1 MPMTSSEIRKTF
13 LDYFKRRKHA
23 VVPSSSLIPAGDPT
37 LLFTN
42 AGMVQFKDVFL
53 GKEKR
58 AYNRATTAQ
67 KCMRVSGKHNDLENV
82 GPSPRHHTFFEMLGN
97 FSFGDYFKA
106 DAIKFAWDLL
116 VNHYGVDP
124 ARLWFTV
131 FEGDHE
137 VPADDEAAE
146 LWVKVGASPDRI
158 RRFGRKDNFWQMG
171 ETGPCGPC
179 SEIHY
184 YLGPRPHDP
193 KYNRAE
199 YVNGPG
205 NEQVEIW
212 NLVFMQFNR
221 YQTSDG
227 AYVLEPLPRPSVD
240 TGSGMER
247 LTMALQ
253 NKPSTFDTDLFKPIL
268 DCTRKLLGHD
278 KSVWQDTHKLASYRV
293 IADHARAV
301 AFLIADG
308 VIPGNEG
315 RNYILRLILRRAARH
330 GQMLGFDEPFLTQV
344 LPTVIEVMGDQ
355 YPELVKRR
363 DAIMKITLQ
372 EEERFQKTL
381 KSGSAMLEDLVADLR
396 AKGKMEI
403 PGSAAFK
410 LHDTYGFALE
420 LTRDYAREFGM
431 TVDEAGFRQAMEE
444 QAERSRAT
452 SKLGFTEDK
461 RAQLYQEVFDEL
473 VASERVP
480 ASGVAHDPYSGTE
493 IETTVAG
500 FLHNDSLTD
509 QVQPGDQVEVI
520 LPQTCFYVESG
531 GQVSDVGRIVKYAS
545 VADGAEIEE
554 ANVEWAIEIMDA
566 RKPVPGLIVH
576 IGKVLKGNP
585 RVGDRAVAEVDRL
598 RRWDIMRNHTATHLL
613 HRELRY
619 VLGEHVQQAGSLV
632 APDRLRFDFSHN
644 AMVTQDELDRIEEMV
659 NDAILADLPV
669 VPTEMS
675 YKEATASGAIA
686 LFTEKYGERVRVIQV
701 GDPQKPFS
709 QELCG
714 GTHVSRTSQ
723 IGAFHILSE
732 SSIGSGVRRIE
743 ATTGRGV
750 TKLLQEGLGR
760 LERTAAYLR
769 VSPEQ
774 LDHKVL
780 ELLNEREAQ
789 QKEIERLRRELAMRE
804 VDKLLDHV
812 QHIGDVAVLSAQVE
826 AANADMLREVG
837 DWLKA
842 KMGSG
847 IIVLGANIEDKPN
860 LIVMVTPDLVARGYD
875 AVQIIRPIAKV
886 VGGGGGGRA
895 AMAQAGGKDA
905 SLLPQALAQVATA
918 IVRK

>member
-1 MPMTSSEIRKTF
+1 MPLTSQQIRKTF
-13 LDYFKRRKHA
+13 LDYFKRRKHT
-23 VVPSSSLIPAGDPT
+23 VVASSSLIPVGDPT

-42 AGMVQFKDVFL
+42 AGMVQFKDTFL
-53 GKEKR
+53 GLEKR
-58 AYNRATTAQ
+58 DYVRATTAQ

-97 FSFGDYFKA
+97 FSFGDYFKKE
-106 DAIKFAWDLL
+106 AIEYAWDLL
-116 VNHYGVDP
+116 VNHLELDP

-131 FEGDHE
+131 FEGDDE
-137 VPADDEAAE
+137 VPADEEAAE
-146 LWVKVGASPDRI
+146 LWVKVGAPPERI

-184 YLGPRPHDP
+184 YLGPHPKNP
-193 KYNRAE
+193 KYNRVE
-199 YVNGPG
+199 YVNGDG
-205 NEQVEIW
+205 DEQVEIW

-221 YQTSDG
+221 FQDG
-227 AYVLEPLPRPSVD
+227 EVFKLTPLPKPSVD

-253 NKPSTFDTDLFKPIL
+253 AKPSTYDTDLFKPVL
-268 DCTRKLLGHD
+268 ERTRKLLGHD
-278 KSVWQDTHKLASYRV
+278 KATMEKRITSYRV
-293 IADHARAV
+293 IADHSRAV
-301 AFLIADG
+301 AFLTADG

-330 GQMLGFDEPFLTQV
+330 GQMLGFAEPFLTQV
-344 LPTVIEVMGDQ
+344 LPTVIEVMGDH

-381 KSGSAMLEDLVADLR
+381 KSGSAMLEDLVADLK
-396 AKGKMEI
+396 AKGKTQI
-403 PGSAAFK
+403 PGEQAFK

-431 TVDEAGFRQAMEE
+431 TVDEAGFRQAMAE

-452 SKLGFTEDK
+452 SKIGVVDDK
-461 RAQLYQEVFDEL
+461 GEQLYRDVLDEL
-473 VASERVP
+473 VASERVDS
-480 ASGVAHDPYSGTE
+480 SGVAHDPYSGTE
-493 IETTVAG
+493 LETTVAS
-500 FLHNDSLTD
+500 FLRDGNLTD
-509 QVQPGDQVEVI
+509 QVKVGDQVEVI

-531 GQVSDVGRIVKYAS
+531 GQVSDVGRIVKYAG
-545 VADGAEIEE
+545 VADGAEIED
-554 ANVEWAIEIMDA
+554 ANVEWAIAITDM
-566 RKPVPGLIVH
+566 RKPIPGLIVH
-576 IGKVLKGNP
+576 VGKVVKGNP
-585 RVGDRAVAEVDRL
+585 RVGDAVVAEVDRL

-632 APDRLRFDFSHN
+632 APDRFRFDFAHN

-669 VPTEMS
+669 APFEMS
-675 YKEATASGAIA
+675 YKDATAGGAMA
-686 LFTEKYGERVRVIQV
+686 LFTEKYGDRVRVMKI
-701 GDPQKPFS
+701 GDPKKPFS

-723 IGAFHILSE
+723 IGSFHILSE
-732 SSIGSGVRRIE
+732 SSVGAGLRRIE

-750 TKLLQEGLGR
+750 SKLLAEGLGR

-774 LDHKVL
+774 VDHKVL
-780 ELLNEREAQ
+780 ELMSEREAQ

-804 VDKLLDHV
+804 VDKLLDQVHQV
-812 QHIGDVAVLSAQVE
+812 NGVSVLSAQVE
-826 AANADMLREVG
+826 AANADMLREIG
-837 DWLKA
+837 DWLKS
-842 KMGSG
+842 KLGSG
-847 IIVLGANIEDKPN
+847 VIVLGAVIEDKPS
-860 LIVMVTPDLVARGYD
+860 LIVMVTPDLVAKGYD
-875 AVQIIRPIAKV
+875 AVQIIRPIAKI

-895 AMAQAGGKDA
+895 TLAQAGGKDA
-905 SLLPQALAQVATA
+905 MLLPEAIAQAASLVA
-918 IVRK
+918 KKS

>member
-1 MPMTSSEIRKTF
+1 MLLTSQQIRKTF
-13 LDYFKRRKHA
+13 LDYFKRRKHT
-23 VVPSSSLIPAGDPT
+23 VVASSSLIPAGDPT

-42 AGMVQFKDVFL
+42 AGMVQFKDTFL
-53 GKEKR
+53 GLEKR
-58 AYNRATTAQ
+58 DYVRATTAQ

-97 FSFGDYFKA
+97 FSFGDYFKKE
-106 DAIKFAWDLL
+106 AIEYAWDLL
-116 VNHYGVDP
+116 VNHLELDP
-124 ARLWFTV
+124 ARLWFTI
-131 FEGDHE
+131 FEGDDQ
-137 VPADDEAAE
+137 VPADEEAAE
-146 LWVKVGASPDRI
+146 LWIKVGAPPERI

-184 YLGPRPHDP
+184 YLGPHPKNP
-193 KYNRAE
+193 KYNRVE
-199 YVNGPG
+199 YVNGDG
-205 NEQVEIW
+205 DEQVEIW

-221 YQTSDG
+221 FQDG
-227 AYVLEPLPRPSVD
+227 DIFKLTPLPKPSVD

-253 NKPSTFDTDLFKPIL
+253 AKPSTYDTDLFKPVL
-268 DCTRKLLGHD
+268 ERTRKLLGQD
-278 KSVWQDTHKLASYRV
+278 KATMEKRIASYRV
-293 IADHARAV
+293 IADHSRAV
-301 AFLIADG
+301 AFLTADG

-330 GQMLGFDEPFLTQV
+330 GQMLGFNEPFLTQV

-363 DAIMKITLQ
+363 NAIMKITLQ

-381 KSGSAMLEDLVADLR
+381 KSGSAMLEDLVADLK
-396 AKGKMEI
+396 AKGKTQI
-403 PGSAAFK
+403 PGAEAFK

-431 TVDEAGFRQAMEE
+431 TVDEAGFRKAMDE

-452 SKLGFTEDK
+452 SKIGAVDDK
-461 RAQLYQEVFDEL
+461 GEQLYRDTLDEL
-473 VASERVP
+473 VASERI
-480 ASGVAHDPYSGTE
+480 ASAGVVHDPYSGTDLA
-493 IETTVAG
+493 TTVAG
-500 FLHNDSLTD
+500 FLRDGNLTD
-509 QVQPGDQVEVI
+509 QVKAGDQVEVI
-520 LPQTCFYVESG
+520 LPKTCFYVESG
-531 GQVSDVGRIVKYAS
+531 GQVSDVGRIVKYAG
-545 VADGAEIEE
+545 VADGAEIED
-554 ANVEWAIEIMDA
+554 ANVEWAIEITDA
-566 RKPVPGLIVH
+566 RKPIPGLIVH
-576 IGKVLKGNP
+576 VGKVLKGNP
-585 RVGDRAVAEVDRL
+585 RVGDSVVAEVDRL

-632 APDRLRFDFSHN
+632 APERFRFDFAHN

-669 VPTEMS
+669 APFEMS
-675 YKEATASGAIA
+675 YQEATAGGAMA
-686 LFTEKYGERVRVIQV
+686 LFTEKYGDRVRVMKI
-701 GDPQKPFS
+701 GDPKKPFS

-723 IGAFHILSE
+723 IGSFHILSE
-732 SSIGSGVRRIE
+732 SSVGAGLRRIE

-750 TKLLQEGLGR
+750 SKLLAEGLGR

-769 VSPEQ
+769 VAPEQ
-774 LDHKVL
+774 VDHKVL
-780 ELLNEREAQ
+780 ELMSEREAQ

-804 VDKLLDHV
+804 VDKLLDRV
-812 QHIGDVAVLSAQVE
+812 QQVDGVSVLSAQVE
-826 AANADMLREVG
+826 AANADMLREIG
-837 DWLKA
+837 DWLKD
-842 KMGSG
+842 KLGSG
-847 IIVLGANIEDKPN
+847 VIVLGAAIEDKPS

-875 AVQIIRPIAKV
+875 AVQIIRPIAKI

-895 AMAQAGGKDA
+895 TLAQAGGKDA
-905 SLLPQALAQVATA
+905 SLLPEAIAQAASMIA
-918 IVRK
+918 KKM

>member
-1 MPMTSSEIRKTF
+1 MSLTSQQIRKTF
-13 LDYFKRRKHA
+13 LDYFKRRKHTIVA
-23 VVPSSSLIPAGDPT
+23 SSSLIPAGDPT

-42 AGMVQFKDVFL
+42 AGMVQFKDTFL
-53 GKEKR
+53 GLEKR
-58 AYNRATTAQ
+58 DYVRATTAQ

-97 FSFGDYFKA
+97 FSFGDYFKKE
-106 DAIKFAWDLL
+106 AIEYAWDLL
-116 VNHYGVDP
+116 VNHLELDP
-124 ARLWFTV
+124 ARLWFTI
-131 FEGDHE
+131 FEGDDQ
-137 VPADDEAAE
+137 VPADEEAAE
-146 LWVKVGASPDRI
+146 LWVKVGAPPERI

-184 YLGPRPHDP
+184 YLGPHPKNP
-193 KYNRAE
+193 KYNRVE
-199 YVNGPG
+199 YVNGDG
-205 NEQVEIW
+205 DEQVEIW

-221 YQTSDG
+221 FQDG
-227 AYVLEPLPRPSVD
+227 DTFKLTPLPKPSVD

-253 NKPSTFDTDLFKPIL
+253 AKPSTYDTDLFKPVL
-268 DCTRKLLGHD
+268 ERTRKLLGQD
-278 KSVWQDTHKLASYRV
+278 KATMEKRIASYRV
-293 IADHARAV
+293 IADHSRAV
-301 AFLIADG
+301 AFLTADG

-330 GQMLGFDEPFLTQV
+330 GQLLGFNEPFLTQV

-381 KSGSAMLEDLVADLR
+381 KSGSAMLEDLVADLK
-396 AKGKMEI
+396 AKGKTQI
-403 PGSAAFK
+403 PGAEAFK

-431 TVDEAGFRQAMEE
+431 TVDEAGFRKAMDE

-452 SKLGFTEDK
+452 SKIGAVDDK
-461 RAQLYQEVFDEL
+461 GEQLYRDTLDEL
-473 VASERVP
+473 VASERIAP
-480 ASGVAHDPYSGTE
+480 AGVVHDPYSGTDLA
-493 IETTVAG
+493 TTVAG
-500 FLHNDSLTD
+500 FLRDGNLTD
-509 QVQPGDQVEVI
+509 QVKAGDQVEVI
-520 LPQTCFYVESG
+520 LPKTCFYVESG
-531 GQVSDVGRIVKYAS
+531 GQVSDVGRIVRYAG
-545 VADGAEIEE
+545 VADGAETEE
-554 ANVEWAIEIMDA
+554 ANVEWAIEITDA
-566 RKPVPGLIVH
+566 RKPIPGLIVH
-576 IGKVLKGNP
+576 VGKVLKGNP
-585 RVGDRAVAEVDRL
+585 RVGDSVVAEVDRL

-632 APDRLRFDFSHN
+632 APERFRFDFAHN

-669 VPTEMS
+669 APFEMS
-675 YKEATASGAIA
+675 YQEATAGGAMA
-686 LFTEKYGERVRVIQV
+686 LFTEKYGDRVRVMKI
-701 GDPQKPFS
+701 GDPKKPFS

-723 IGAFHILSE
+723 IGSFHILSE
-732 SSIGSGVRRIE
+732 SSVGAGLRRIE

-750 TKLLQEGLGR
+750 SKLLADGLGR

-774 LDHKVL
+774 VDHKVL
-780 ELLNEREAQ
+780 ELMSEREAQ

-804 VDKLLDHV
+804 VGKLLDRV
-812 QHIGDVAVLSAQVE
+812 QQVDGVSVLSAQVE
-826 AANADMLREVG
+826 AANADMLREIG
-837 DWLKA
+837 DWLKD
-842 KMGSG
+842 KLGSG
-847 IIVLGANIEDKPN
+847 VIVLGAAIEDKPS
-860 LIVMVTPDLVARGYD
+860 LIVMVTPDLVARGFD
-875 AVQIIRPIAKV
+875 AVQIIRPIAKI

-895 AMAQAGGKDA
+895 TLAQAGGKDA
-905 SLLPQALAQVATA
+905 SLLPEAIAQAANMIAKKL
-918 IVRK
+918 